1 VDTILKISDAA
12 NLALHAV
19 AHIGRAESDEN
30 QSVGKIAKEL
40 RVSEAHLSKVMQRLM
55 KAGLATS
62 RPGPGGGFLLGRKAE
77 RITLL
82 EILEAVDGPMVDC
95 RCLLGRKKCPFG
107 GCAMDALVTHVNH
120 QVRSFMASRRLT
132 DMIGP
137 SLKHTRFL
145 AGLGG
150 PKRTPKRK
158 S

>member
-1 VDTILKISDAA
+1 MDTILKISDAA

-19 AHIGRAESDEN
+19 AHIGRAKRDEN
-30 QSVGKIAKEL
+30 QSVGRIVTEL
-40 RVSEAHLSKVMQRLM
+40 RVSEAHLSKVMQRLV
-55 KAGLATS
+55 KAGLVTS
-62 RPGPGGGFLLGRKAE
+62 RRGPGGGFLLGREAD

-82 EILEAVDGPMVDC
+82 EVLEAVDGPMADC
-95 RCLLGRKKCPFG
+95 KCLLGRKKCLFG

-137 SLKHTRFL
+137 SFKHTRFL

-150 PKRTPKRK
+150 PKRAPKRR